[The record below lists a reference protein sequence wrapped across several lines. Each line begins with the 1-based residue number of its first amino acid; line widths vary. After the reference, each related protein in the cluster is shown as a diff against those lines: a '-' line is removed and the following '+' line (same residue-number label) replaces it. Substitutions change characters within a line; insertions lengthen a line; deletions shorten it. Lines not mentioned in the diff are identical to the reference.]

1 MTKPLEGY
9 RVADFSHVMAG
20 PYATHLLCL
29 LGAEVIKIESPAG
42 DAFRAYRGDLR
53 FDGMSPAFVAANAGK
68 KSIALNLKDTAD
80 RDIARS
86 IIERSDVLIENFRPG
101 VIGRLGFSYDDVRA
115 FNPDI
120 VFCSV
125 SGYGQDGPYRDW
137 PAIDNIVQ
145 ATSGMMMLGGGEG
158 DPPVRVGFPIVDTLT
173 GQTAAIAILSALLR
187 RERGQGGSYIDVSM
201 LDASLAFMT
210 SALTPYL
217 LTGEEMPRMGN
228 TGYSGLPGSALYTA
242 RDGRQVSLGV
252 VLPKQFEMLARYL
265 GREDWLADPRYA
277 TPAAQRANFDAL
289 HDEIAAEIA
298 RRDAAELEREL
309 SDCGIPCGM
318 VRRVGEAA
326 ALVGEGALQDIDL
339 GGVPHG
345 GRAAVPN
352 AGFRM
357 MPDGPA
363 AQGPPP
369 RLDEDRREILEWLA
383 EPLPKERPRKGAA
396 GR

>member
-29 LGAEVIKIESPAG
+29 LGAEVIKIESPSG
-42 DAFRAYRGDLR
+42 DAFRGYRGDKRL
-53 FDGMSPAFVAANAGK
+53 DGMSPAFVAANAGK
-68 KSIALNLKDTAD
+68 KSIALNLKDSGD
-80 RDIARS
+80 RRIARE

-101 VIGRLGFSYDDVRA
+101 VIGRLGFSYEDVRK
-115 FNPDI
+115 FNPEI

-187 RERGQGGSYIDVSM
+187 RERGEGGSFIDVSM

-277 TPAAQRANFDAL
+277 TSEAQRSNFDAL

-326 ALVGEGALQDIDL
+326 ELVGEGALQDIAL
-339 GGVPHG
+339 TGIPEN
-345 GRAAVPN
+345 GRGAVPN

-357 MPDGPA
+357 VPDGPA
-363 AQGPPP
+363 AQGAPP
-369 RLDEDRREILEWLA
+369 RLDQDRDAVLAWLA
-383 EPLPKERPRKGAA
+383 EPVRS
-396 GR
+396 